1 MVERTAS
8 SKHWRE
14 RVGSAELIAAAL
26 LACAFAWRILWLSRQ
41 SPDEFHL
48 LGEATNVA
56 RSLAVQHRVA
66 DAFGPGTGLTAHINP
81 VVPWIGSAVYSVTG
95 VDSAASQWIL
105 SGLSILLCVGAALV
119 YLAVAAVIG
128 MPRWSRLTFL
138 GLFALLP
145 LYPKIETIEFRLW
158 EGGLAVL
165 LSAALLLL
173 IVRSDRDGVLSTLR
187 MLAAGVVAALLFFI
201 SPPLGIAGYAAACL
215 LLIERGRLRDFA
227 KAGIIAA
234 AAGAAIIG
242 PWTYRNWTVFHHV
255 IPLRS
260 NFGLEFAL
268 GTYPGAVT
276 ATGEAQ
282 TRHQRFNALHPL
294 AQPDAVKF
302 LREHGG
308 EVAYSDQ
315 LGRSTWAW
323 VGAHPLDFAKIATR
337 HLVEFYLP
345 PSDFWAGGSRSTIIK
360 QAVIWAISLVG
371 LLGAVMAFAF
381 WRDGSRYVA
390 LNALVP
396 SLPYA
401 LVQPNLRYHY
411 IVHFPLLL
419 LAVAVAA
426 WLYQLRPGVNRRHM
440 AKAQPGLYQPD

>member
-1 MVERTAS
+1 MAEPTAS
-8 SKHWRE
+8 LKHWRE
-14 RVGSAELIAAAL
+14 RFGSAELIGSAL
-26 LACAFAWRILWLSRQ
+26 VACAFAWRILWLSRQ

-66 DAFGPGTGLTAHINP
+66 DAFGPGTGPTAHINP
-81 VVPWIGSAVYSVTG
+81 IVPWIGSLVYSVTG
-95 VDSAASQWIL
+95 VDSVASQWIL
-105 SGLSILLCVGAALV
+105 SVLAIMLCVGAALV
-119 YLAVAAVIG
+119 YVAAAAVIG
-128 MPRWSRLTFL
+128 MPRWSRLAFL

-158 EGGLAVL
+158 EGGLAIL
-165 LSAALLLL
+165 LAASLLLL
-173 IVRSDRDGVLSTLR
+173 IVRSDTDGVLSNRR
-187 MLAAGVVAALLFFI
+187 MVAAAILTAFLFFI
-201 SPPLGIAGYAAACL
+201 SPPVGLGAYAAACL
-215 LLIERGRLRDFA
+215 LLFERGTLGDFV
-227 KAGIIAA
+227 KAGIIASVA
-234 AAGAAIIG
+234 AAAIIG

-268 GTYPGAVT
+268 GTYSGAVT
-276 ATGEAQ
+276 AKGEAE
-282 TRHQRFNALHPL
+282 TRHQRFDELHPL
-294 AQPDAVKF
+294 AQADAAKF
-302 LREHGG
+302 LRDHGG

-315 LGRSTWAW
+315 LGRATWAW
-323 VGAHPLDFAKIATR
+323 VGAHRWDFAQIATR

-360 QAVIWAISLVG
+360 QAVIWAISLIG

-381 WRDGSRYVA
+381 WRDGSRYIA
-390 LNALVP
+390 LMALVP

-411 IVHFPLLL
+411 IVHLPLLL
-419 LAVAVAA
+419 LAVAFAV
-426 WLYQLRPGVNRRHM
+426 WLYQLRLHLNRPHM
-440 AKAQPGLYQPD
+440 AKAHTGLYQPD